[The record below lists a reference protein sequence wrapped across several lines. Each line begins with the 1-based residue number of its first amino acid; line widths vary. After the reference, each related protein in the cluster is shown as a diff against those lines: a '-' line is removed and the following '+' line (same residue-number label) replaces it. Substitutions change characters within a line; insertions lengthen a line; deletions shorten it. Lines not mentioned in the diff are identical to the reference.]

1 MRHSRFSYGAA
12 ALSNGAAAERH
23 ASRRAAAIDGHEG
36 RRGALFLACLLAGCS
51 TVPPSH
57 PNRVSPPEV
66 EAPTVTQSLVEAPRV
81 GSEAAATPATFEI
94 VRYIGVDTAGW
105 KAGHVPQDYSDLY
118 TRIELASTRDTEG
131 AGSGERRL
139 RNYRAEN
146 RDWFSRLLSNRTDNV
161 TTLAN
166 VTVRDP
172 GLTVAIPLFSLSHAS
187 GIKLGNSWN
196 TQFTASYAESPLFRI
211 GPNTALTVH
220 LSARVTSDFKSQ
232 GASLA
237 VSAITTAVK
246 IAAPTSPL
254 LTTLS
259 KPEVNNAANAIDTAI
274 SSLLSHDI
282 SEDID
287 VGRLGDSWSAG
298 SRIMLYG
305 CAPFVRA
312 GQQPQQPDGGGV
324 CASEPDFHNDQDML
338 VGKWTLTLSCP
349 RLSAFDVRDICS
361 PLSNARERVA
371 PAADRAAIDLSDPAN
386 RAAAFRI
393 VADSVSDAQ
402 ILGFGL
408 ASQIDVATYVQSQP
422 WFTTFA
428 GKSDRQAQDYHDF
441 CYGSV
446 VGLESTGLSRFD
458 SILVLRAMIHQL
470 PQIAGSQWKT
480 QPDAVADC
488 IDLMQKA
495 DVTL

>member
-1 MRHSRFSYGAA
+1 MAA
-12 ALSNGAAAERH
+12 
-23 ASRRAAAIDGHEG
+23 
-36 RRGALFLACLLAGCS
+36 LLAGCS
-51 TVPPSH
+51 TVPSAR
-57 PNRVSPPEV
+57 PNHGTPLRAELPASRVSALEQIGR
-66 EAPTVTQSLVEAPRV
+66 E
-81 GSEAAATPATFEI
+81 TPAQPSRPTTYEI
-94 VRYIGVDTAGW
+94 VRYIGVDTSGW
-105 KAGHVPQDYSDLY
+105 KTTHVPQDYSDLY
-118 TRIELASTRDTEG
+118 TRIELTSTRDTAG
-131 AGSGERRL
+131 ATSRERPL

-146 RDWFSRLLSNRTDNV
+146 RDWVARLLSNRTDNV

-166 VTVRDP
+166 VNVREP
-172 GLTVAIPLFSLSHAS
+172 GLAVAIPLFSLSHAS
-187 GIKLGNSWN
+187 GLKLGNSWN

-246 IAAPTSPL
+246 IAAPTAPL

-298 SRIMLYG
+298 SQIMLYG

-312 GQQPQQPDGGGV
+312 GPQPQQPDGGGV

-338 VGKWTLTLSCP
+338 VGQWTLTLSCP

-361 PLSNARERVA
+361 PLSNGKEQIA
-371 PAADRAAIDLSDPAN
+371 PSADREAIDLSNPAN

-393 VADSVSDAQ
+393 VADAASDAQ

-408 ASQIDVATYVQSQP
+408 ASQINVATYVQSQP
-422 WFTTFA
+422 WFTSFA
-428 GKSDRQAQDYHDF
+428 GKTDRHAQDYHDF

-446 VGLESTGLSRFD
+446 VGLESAGLSRFD
-458 SILVLRAMIHQL
+458 SMLVLRAMIHQL
-470 PQIAGSQWKT
+470 PQIAGSVWTAKT
-480 QPDAVADC
+480 DNVADC

-495 DVTL
+495 GVAL